1 MHTVIMERRL
11 AAILSADVQGY
22 SRLMGDDEEVTIRTL
37 TAYRD
42 LMTRLIQQYHGRVV
56 DAPGDNVLAE
66 FASVVESVQCAVAI
80 QQALTV
86 RNAELPS
93 NRAMPF
99 RIGINLGDVIVEGER
114 IYGDGVNIA
123 ARLESLAAGGGIC
136 IAGTVFDQVESKLDL
151 AYIYMGEQ
159 IVKNIIKPVRI
170 YQVQMK
176 SATSALMVPARPRM
190 GGRQDL
196 RTTPIALGIL
206 MILAGMIALWYGILC
221 FAPHAAA
228 VVAVGQPES
237 LLPAHASIVV
247 LPFVSLG
254 HDGAQ
259 ESLSGGMTEAL
270 ITELSRLTGLC
281 VVDSQARIDVRGK
294 SALAQRIGQQVGVQY
309 VLLGSVHRA
318 DTRVRITA
326 QLVNTS
332 TGQYLWANRYD
343 RELRDMFALQDEVTQ
358 RIVTALR
365 GTVFHAAQLQNR
377 EGR

>member
-1 MHTVIMERRL
+1 MHTVMMERRL

-66 FASVVESVQCAVAI
+66 FVSVVEAVQCAVAI

-99 RIGINLGDVIVEGER
+99 RIGINLGDVVVDGER

-123 ARLESLAAGGGIC
+123 ARLESLAEGGGIC
-136 IAGTVFDQVESKLDL
+136 IAGTVFDQIESKLDL
-151 AYIYMGEQ
+151 AYIYRGEQ

-176 SATSALMVPARPRM
+176 SETAALMVPAKPRM
-190 GGRQDL
+190 DGSQGFRVIHL
-196 RTTPIALGIL
+196 ALSLL
-206 MILAGMIALWYGILC
+206 MIGAGIIALWCGTLRV
-221 FAPHAAA
+221 APHATAG
-228 VVAVGQPES
+228 VAVGQSGS
-237 LLPAHASIVV
+237 LLPDHTSIVV
-247 LPFVSLG
+247 WPFLSLSR
-254 HDGAQ
+254 DDAQ

-270 ITELSRLTGLC
+270 ITELSRLPGLS
-281 VVDSQARIDVRGK
+281 VVDAQARVEAQEK
-294 SALAQRIGQQVGVQY
+294 PALAQRVGQQVGVQY

-318 DTRVRITA
+318 ENRVRITA
-326 QLVNTS
+326 QLVDTA

-343 RELRDMFALQDEVTQ
+343 RELRDVFALQDEVTQ

-365 GTVFHAAQLQNR
+365 GTVLQAAQLR
-377 EGR
+377 GRDGR